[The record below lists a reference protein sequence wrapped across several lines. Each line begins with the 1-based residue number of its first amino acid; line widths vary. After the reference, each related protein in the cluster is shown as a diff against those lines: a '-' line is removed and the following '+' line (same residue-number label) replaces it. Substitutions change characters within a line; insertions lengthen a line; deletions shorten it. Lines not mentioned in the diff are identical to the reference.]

1 MKNRS
6 WSSSLISMAKRAQG
20 FTLIEVM
27 VALAILAIGVAALVA
42 ASGASAHRASILR
55 EREMGRWVASNHLT
69 LMQVA
74 PAWSAIGS
82 KNTEVEMGNTL
93 WYVRTK
99 TQKVADPD
107 LRRLDVEVRLK
118 RDADSYIYKVVGFVG
133 NPEHRS

>member
-1 MKNRS
+1 MTKHAR
-6 WSSSLISMAKRAQG
+6 G

-27 VALAILAIGVAALVA
+27 VALAIMAIGVAALVSS
-42 ASGASAHRASILR
+42 SGASAHRATVLR

-74 PAWSAIGS
+74 PGWSAIGA
-82 KNTEVEMGNTL
+82 KNTEVEMGSTV
-93 WYVRTK
+93 WYVRTR

-107 LRRLDVEVRLK
+107 LRRLDVEVRLR
-118 RDADSYIYKVVGFVG
+118 RDADGYIYKVVGFVG